1 LQVANA
7 KFESLKPN
15 RSSFF
20 IQQLKR
26 LKFLDRR
33 KPDNAQRFTTSS
45 KVYRYVLEK
54 KTKSWFQEELA
65 AKTYEFIKNAF

>member
-1 LQVANA
+1 MLFRFISYIEKSKRKKIIAGTANA

-26 LKFLDRR
+26 LKFLDEEN
-33 KPDNAQRFTTSS
+33 PDNAHFYFRSY
-45 KVYRYVLEK
+45 K
-54 KTKSWFQEELA
+54 A
-65 AKTYEFIKNAF
+65 